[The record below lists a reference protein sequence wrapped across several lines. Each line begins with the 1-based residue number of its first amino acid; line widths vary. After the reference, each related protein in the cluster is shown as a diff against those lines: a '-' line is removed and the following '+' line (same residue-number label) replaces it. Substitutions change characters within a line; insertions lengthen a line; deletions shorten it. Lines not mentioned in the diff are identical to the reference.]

1 MPSAWRDMITNIRS
15 HPAYTNDYYQP
26 QSPPPQRSSRPLM
39 NVNGIYRPSLQT
51 SAPQASRRSLHNGY
65 YQQPSPLSSQQPMDD
80 EDYYYQN
87 QTIPQASQRPVN
99 DNNNGFS
106 TEQEVPPYDD
116 YYQQQ
121 LQTSPPRV
129 HTDGYY
135 QQPLRTPRPQ
145 SISHITRP
153 QVPSNGFYNRQPS
166 HLESR
171 PQQHQPASQVS
182 PHNNGQ
188 YQQSPRAESQAQS
201 PQNNS
206 NNSQRF
212 SQYQN
217 ESLAPPPPEA
227 SANGYNEKQSGRTVT
242 SSYIQQT
249 SHAQPAYGRKRAVV
263 CGVSYLGQKSSLDAS
278 ISDARSVK
286 DFLVK
291 NMRFPDA
298 SILLLTED
306 EVDPSRLPTRSK
318 LHFLRVETTID
329 NNISLTM

>member
-1 MPSAWRDMITNIRS
+1 MFL
-15 HPAYTNDYYQP
+15 HK
-26 QSPPPQRSSRPLM
+26 
-39 NVNGIYRPSLQT
+39 VNSGQGSYRPSDLT
-51 SAPQASRRSLHNGY
+51 DIVINHHHKHHIVLCIVLSIING
-65 YQQPSPLSSQQPMDD
+65 
-80 EDYYYQN
+80 
-87 QTIPQASQRPVN
+87 
-99 DNNNGFS
+99 
-106 TEQEVPPYDD
+106 
-116 YYQQQ
+116 
-121 LQTSPPRV
+121 
-129 HTDGYY
+129 
-135 QQPLRTPRPQ
+135 
-145 SISHITRP
+145 
-153 QVPSNGFYNRQPS
+153 QPS

-201 PQNNS
+201 PRNNS

-217 ESLAPPPPEA
+217 ESPAPPLPEA
-227 SANGYNEKQSGRTVT
+227 SVNGYNEKQSGRTVT

-263 CGVSYLGQKSSLDAS
+263 CGVSYLGQKSSLEAS

-306 EVDPSRLPTRSK
+306 EVDPGYQRGVSFIFLPLK
-318 LHFLRVETTID
+318 LQ
-329 NNISLTM
+329 